1 MDGSFVHA
9 DAPKL
14 RWIGRARDGIASHSG
29 TAMRLGVLSGTFNP
43 PTCAHLQLAEAAARQ
58 LALDEVLLVVPEIPP
73 HKAEL
78 AAGLADRAEMLRR
91 AVAGQRRFS
100 AAVSTHGLLVDI
112 HYALAPHYPP
122 ATREYFL
129 LGGDAAERILL
140 RWPYTHRAEAL
151 AEMFAYFEFAVADR
165 GKRFELPAH
174 DLATRYA
181 GKIHSLALPPEWELV
196 SASRARCLAADGAS
210 LDGVVVPE
218 VAEYIAL
225 HGLYQR

>member
-1 MDGSFVHA
+1 MDGSFVHS

-14 RWIGRARDGIASHSG
+14 RWLGRAGEGVVPQAG

-58 LALDEVLLVVPEIPP
+58 LALDEVLFVVPEIPP

-112 HYALAPHYPP
+112 HRALAPHYAP

-129 LGGDAAERILL
+129 LGRDAAERILL
-140 RWPYTHRAEAL
+140 HWPDPDRAGAL
-151 AEMFAYFEFAVADR
+151 AEMFAHFEFAVAER
-165 GKRFELPAH
+165 GTRFELPAH

-181 GKIHSLALPPEWELV
+181 GKIHSLALPPEWGLV
-196 SASRARCLAADGAS
+196 SASRVRRLAADGES

-225 HGLYQR
+225 RGLYRR